1 MCRQFRLSSRSVIC
15 TKGIVMTVMIAWLL
29 CNLSLLRNTGTTYL
43 WDEIAIV
50 NRFSFSFL
58 WINCLLIRNLSR
70 ICDHMTADTCLRI
83 ATVLNLSQKYSRLHH
98 YTCFVESRICQRKFI
113 LKWLHQKGQTKN
125 KKKTIKPRNLGLLSY
140 WTLWTLWDWLGKEFE
155 FVTTW
160 PPMLV
165 CVWLQFFSSQQL
177 NVHWELYQQHILANY
192 VKCFVVSNIIIIEG
206 RWHTVS
212 LVSKCHI

>member
-1 MCRQFRLSSRSVIC
+1 MSPKELLWLL
-15 TKGIVMTVMIAWLL
+15 WLL
-29 CNLSLLRNTGTTYL
+29 CNLSLLRITGTTYL
-43 WDEIAIV
+43 WDEITIV
-50 NRFSFSFL
+50 DRFSFSFL

-125 KKKTIKPRNLGLLSY
+125 KKTIKPRNLGLLSY
-140 WTLWTLWDWLGKEFE
+140 WTLWTLWDWVGKEFK

-160 PPMLV
+160 PPMAIV
-165 CVWLQFFSSQQL
+165 FFFTKIKRPLRALSAIYRSQLRQM
-177 NVHWELYQQHILANY
+177 
-192 VKCFVVSNIIIIEG
+192 F
-206 RWHTVS
+206 RRF
-212 LVSKCHI
+212 